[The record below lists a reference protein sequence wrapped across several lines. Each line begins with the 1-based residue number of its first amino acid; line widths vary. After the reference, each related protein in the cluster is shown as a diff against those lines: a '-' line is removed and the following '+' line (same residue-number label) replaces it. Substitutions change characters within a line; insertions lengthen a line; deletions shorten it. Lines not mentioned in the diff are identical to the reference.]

1 MTTLVKRKKRN
12 RLAPLESRMVTP
24 WSNSFLRP
32 WGGSLFN
39 SNFDNLTDL
48 MRFDDIF
55 KDDFFEDNS
64 LMPALN
70 IKEHDK
76 DFEFELAAPGF
87 NKKDFEVTIEDDVL
101 HISGEKEEE
110 KEEKEKEYARNE
122 FNYKSFQRS
131 MMLPTSVDL
140 DQDVKATYK
149 DGILKLRLLKKEEEI
164 TKEPPKK
171 RIKVD

>member
-1 MTTLVKRKKRN
+1 MTTLMKRRKRN
-12 RLAPLESRMVTP
+12 RMSPVENRLVTP
-24 WSNSFLRP
+24 WSNTFLRP
-32 WGGSLFN
+32 WGPSLFT
-39 SNFDNLTDL
+39 SNFDNL

-55 KDDFFEDNS
+55 KDDFFEDDS

-87 NKKDFEVTIEDDVL
+87 NKKDFNVTIEDDVL

-110 KEEKEKEYARNE
+110 REEKEKEYARNE
-122 FNYKSFQRS
+122 FNYRSFQRS
-131 MMLPTSVDL
+131 MMLPPSIDL

-149 DGILKLRLLKKEEEI
+149 NGILKLKLIKKEEAI

-171 RIKVD
+171 VIEVD

>member
-1 MTTLVKRKKRN
+1 MTTLAKRSKRN
-12 RLAPLESRMVTP
+12 RMAPTENRLVTP
-24 WSNSFLRP
+24 WTNTFLRP
-32 WGGSLFN
+32 WGSNLFN
-39 SNFDNLTDL
+39 TNFDNL

-55 KDDFFEDNS
+55 KDDFFEDDS

-70 IKEHDK
+70 IKEHNK

-87 NKKDFEVTIEDDVL
+87 NKKDFKVTIEDDIL

-110 KEEKEKEYARNE
+110 KEAKEDEFARNE
-122 FNYKSFQRS
+122 FNYRSFQRS
-131 MMLPTSVDL
+131 MMLPNSIDL

-149 DGILKLRLLKKEEEI
+149 DGILKLKLLKKEEAI

-171 RIKVD
+171 VIKVD

>member
-1 MTTLVKRKKRN
+1 MTTLMKRRKRN
-12 RLAPLESRMVTP
+12 RMTPTENRLVTP
-24 WSNSFLRP
+24 WSNTFLRP
-32 WGGSLFN
+32 WGPSLFT
-39 SNFDNLTDL
+39 SNFDNL

-55 KDDFFEDNS
+55 KDDFFEDDS

-87 NKKDFEVTIEDDVL
+87 NKKDFNVTIEDDVL

-110 KEEKEKEYARNE
+110 REEKEKEYARNE
-122 FNYKSFQRS
+122 FNYRSFQRS
-131 MMLPTSVDL
+131 MMLPPSIDL

-149 DGILKLRLLKKEEEI
+149 NGILKLKLIKKEEAI

-171 RIKVD
+171 VIEVD